1 MKSIKIGNRV
11 IDAQNPCYIIAEIG
25 INHQGDIKLAKK
37 LVDAAVEA
45 QADCAKFQKR
55 NLKKV
60 YKSDVLK
67 NVDKEEQAGQYLLNN
82 VIKSELTNK
91 EMTELAEYCAT
102 KNIDFMCTPWDEDSL
117 AFLATLNVPAYKV
130 GSPDMVNLPLIRQMT
145 LLRKPILLS
154 TGMSFVSE
162 IEQVVRFLDEFNA
175 EYVLLHCNSTYPA
188 PFQDINLKF
197 LNKLSQMSGGLVG
210 YSGHEKGTSVSVAAV
225 ALGAKIIERHI
236 TLDRTMEGPDHRASL
251 EPHQFKKMVRQ
262 IRNVEKALG
271 QETRFMSRGEYL
283 NRQVLSKS
291 LVAARDLK
299 KGHLL
304 RHDDVVV
311 KGPGKGTNPL
321 KLNSFIGKRLIQR
334 SVKKDEYLLESDVI
348 TRPIEY
354 DEYKVKIDRFW
365 GVVARMTDIH
375 QLLGCNSD
383 FIEIH
388 LTDSDIKN
396 DRKYTKK
403 YNKKLV
409 IHGPEYNG
417 DLLLNLSSLDE
428 EVRRQS
434 VKFFNQA
441 FAHARKLKK
450 LFNTKNEL
458 VKFVIHPG
466 GFSMEQ
472 ALLDQIPH
480 LNEQLYTSLQELEA
494 DGFEPLVENMP
505 SCPWFFG
512 GQWYCSNFMD
522 AKEIAK
528 FSKETGYGIVF
539 DTSHA
544 ALYCNYYQK
553 DLLSYAKTILPVT
566 KYLHLSDASGVNGE
580 GLQIGDGTI
589 PFAELLPMIKEND
602 SWLVPEIWQGHKF
615 NGEGFLKAVH
625 KLKTL
630 DPTF

>member
-1 MKSIKIGNRV
+1 
-11 IDAQNPCYIIAEIG
+11 
-25 INHQGDIKLAKK
+25 
-37 LVDAAVEA
+37 
-45 QADCAKFQKR
+45 
-55 NLKKV
+55 
-60 YKSDVLK
+60 
-67 NVDKEEQAGQYLLNN
+67 
-82 VIKSELTNK
+82 
-91 EMTELAEYCAT
+91 
-102 KNIDFMCTPWDEDSL
+102 
-117 AFLATLNVPAYKV
+117 
-130 GSPDMVNLPLIRQMT
+130 
-145 LLRKPILLS
+145 
-154 TGMSFVSE
+154 
-162 IEQVVRFLDEFNA
+162 
-175 EYVLLHCNSTYPA
+175 
-188 PFQDINLKF
+188 
-197 LNKLSQMSGGLVG
+197 
-210 YSGHEKGTSVSVAAV
+210 
-225 ALGAKIIERHI
+225 
-236 TLDRTMEGPDHRASL
+236 
-251 EPHQFKKMVRQ
+251 
-262 IRNVEKALG
+262 
-271 QETRFMSRGEYL
+271 
-283 NRQVLSKS
+283 
-291 LVAARDLK
+291 
-299 KGHLL
+299 
-304 RHDDVVV
+304 
-311 KGPGKGTNPL
+311 
-321 KLNSFIGKRLIQR
+321 
-334 SVKKDEYLLESDVI
+334 
-348 TRPIEY
+348 
-354 DEYKVKIDRFW
+354 
-365 GVVARMTDIH
+365 
-375 QLLGCNSD
+375 LGCNSD